1 MLVYIVFYHN
11 FFPFFFG
18 GGGLCP
24 LWHKSHL
31 LGLSNNLIHHYSPYL
46 VLLQVLKRFFFSTKV
61 VFIMCNLPVV
71 HYSSLENVFVCL
83 GVFQVFK
90 LIQIKTLPSSCS
102 LLSTSPTVGS
112 SLINGTV
119 HTNLFVFIRMQ
130 DRIMM
135 YMTLLLNNAGLVCQQ
150 KMV

>member
-1 MLVYIVFYHN
+1 
-11 FFPFFFG
+11 
-18 GGGLCP
+18 
-24 LWHKSHL
+24 
-31 LGLSNNLIHHYSPYL
+31 
-46 VLLQVLKRFFFSTKV
+46 
-61 VFIMCNLPVV
+61 MCNLPV
-71 HYSSLENVFVCL
+71 HYLSLENVFVCL

-90 LIQIKTLPSSCS
+90 LIQIKTLPSSGS